1 MRAIAVLI
9 RAAGWPAI
17 IGLTLCAALVGG
29 CALTFAGAVGT
40 SAPLNAA
47 LALLAAAGGFALE
60 EPAAAVV
67 DLTPTRSVQLT
78 AVRAVALLPP
88 LLTGC
93 ALALFATHSS
103 GPPALDLS
111 VTLLGSSILG
121 FTLADVARQRVD
133 EPGAV
138 VAVAVIL
145 LVVVTPMIGA
155 VARHVHTVP
164 TTDPGAPGL
173 SSNATW
179 AFVMA
184 ACLLAIVVTA
194 SNDRR
199 YRRRLVH
206 TTAGCRHAWPPE
218 LPLTNNSHPRE
229 WP

>member
-1 MRAIAVLI
+1 VTEQRAGMRGTAVLL

-29 CALTFAGAVGT
+29 AALTFAGRIGT
-40 SAPLNAA
+40 SAPLLDVAV
-47 LALLAAAGGFALE
+47 ALLAAAGGFALE

-67 DLTPTRSVQLT
+67 DLTPTRSARLT
-78 AVRAVALLPP
+78 AARAAALLPP
-88 LLTGC
+88 VLTGC

-103 GPPALDLS
+103 GLPTLDLG

-121 FTLADVARQRVD
+121 FTLADVARQRID

-138 VAVAVIL
+138 VAVAVVL

-164 TTDPGAPGL
+164 TTDPHTPGL

-179 AFVMA
+179 AIVMS
-184 ACLLAIVVTA
+184 ACLLVIAVTA

-199 YRRRLVH
+199 YRRRWAH
-206 TTAGCRHAWPPE
+206 TKAGSRHAGRP
-218 LPLTNNSHPRE
+218 SPRT
-229 WP
+229 

>member
-40 SAPLNAA
+40 SAA

-78 AVRAVALLPP
+78 AARAVALLPP

-93 ALALFATHSS
+93 ALALFATRSS
-103 GPPALDLS
+103 GLPALDLS

-206 TTAGCRHAWPPE
+206 TTAGCAMHVHQ
-218 LPLTNNSHPRE
+218 NYH
-229 WP
+229 

>member
-40 SAPLNAA
+40 AAPLDAA

-78 AVRAVALLPP
+78 AARAVALLPP

-121 FTLADVARQRVD
+121 FTLV
-133 EPGAV
+133 GAQLG
-138 VAVAVIL
+138 L
-145 LVVVTPMIGA
+145 LFWETRYVSMTL
-155 VARHVHTVP
+155 
-164 TTDPGAPGL
+164 GAPGL
-173 SSNATW
+173 
-179 AFVMA
+179 
-184 ACLLAIVVTA
+184 
-194 SNDRR
+194 R
-199 YRRRLVH
+199 
-206 TTAGCRHAWPPE
+206 
-218 LPLTNNSHPRE
+218 PRKTVPTGE
-229 WP
+229 E